1 MKAMWLIVACALSLV
16 AASRADASGRVYG
29 TVNGIYQHRT
39 LDRPA
44 TDSIPA
50 ENSATDYGQSDLLVN
65 YDGLLFTKNTLR
77 LATNIF
83 ARQQNDAGQWTVR
96 AIYYLDIKSDGY
108 AYSASYSP
116 YSTEFSQVL
125 PGNGIRKVRV
135 YYREWRNSLNIAYPK
150 WPNFNATYGVSSNF
164 DRLPVRELDG
174 TSRTYFLESNY
185 IVGPAAFRA
194 SATRAR
200 AIDHIQTP
208 TATST
213 FRTYNASAS
222 VSKDLGNPGYF
233 TAGYSYLDVR
243 TESKADV
250 VTLGLLSSSHTVTG
264 FYSSRPYHGLAGS
277 ASYSGR
283 FVSNRQASLAVK
295 TRDENFSGQISYA
308 PLKYLTFDVTKT
320 YQIATQPDGHRIS
333 EYLVLS
339 ATVSRYLHSGVDS
352 RFNWSRTY
360 FQKMSRASD
369 TSVTPGGYYMD
380 SYYASFS
387 TIPYPHTRMLFDIA
401 VSNNND
407 PSASRQ
413 KYLVTRSLNLV
424 VSASRRLE
432 GRVGI
437 TYIFQGHEL
446 EFFRSFSRDM
456 NVGVTYNPGS
466 NINLNV
472 TYINSVVH
480 TDQSLSNGSL
490 NGNIGYSFRQAF
502 SLYVSVNRQLQE
514 YPLDNGSPIP
524 DKTTL
529 HPYSANGQLQ
539 IRLSSRSNLTFGYI
553 RTGGSGSRAKTG
565 TFRAVYNGQF

>member
-1 MKAMWLIVACALSLV
+1 MKVMWLIVACALGLV
-16 AASRADASGRVYG
+16 AASQADASGRVYG
-29 TVNGIYQHRT
+29 TVNGVYQHRT

-44 TDSIPA
+44 SDSIAA

-65 YDGLLFTKNTLR
+65 YDGLLFTKNSFR

-125 PGNGIRKVRV
+125 PGNVVRKVRV

-150 WPNFNATYGVSSNF
+150 WPNFNATYGVTSNF
-164 DRLPVRELDG
+164 DRLPVKELDG
-174 TSRTYFLESNY
+174 ATRTYFLESNY
-185 IVGPAAFRA
+185 IVGSAAFRA
-194 SATRAR
+194 SATQAR
-200 AIDHIQTP
+200 ATDRIKSPAST
-208 TATST
+208 TT
-213 FRTYNASAS
+213 FRTYNGSAS
-222 VSKDLGNPGYF
+222 VSKDLGSPGYF

-243 TESKADV
+243 TESKATV
-250 VTLGLLSSSHTVTG
+250 VTRGLMSSSHTVTG
-264 FYSSRPYHGLAGS
+264 FYSTRQYRGFMGS

-295 TRDENFSGQISYA
+295 TRDENFSGQLSYA

-320 YQIATQPDGHRIS
+320 YQIATQPDGHKIS

-339 ATVSRYLHSGVDS
+339 GTLSRYLHSGVDS

-360 FQKMSRASD
+360 FQKVSRGDSLA
-369 TSVTPGGYYMD
+369 TPGHFYMD

-387 TIPYPHTRMLFDIA
+387 TVPYPHTRMLFDIS

-407 PSASRQ
+407 PSATGQ

-424 VSASRRLE
+424 ISASRRLE
-432 GRVGI
+432 GRMGV
-437 TYIFQGHEL
+437 TYIYQGRNL

-456 NVGVTYNPGS
+456 NAGVTYNPGS
-466 NINLNV
+466 NINMNV
-472 TYINSVVH
+472 TYINTVVH

-502 SLYVSVNRQLQE
+502 SLYLSVNRQLQE

-539 IRLSSRSNLTFGYI
+539 IRLTSRSNLTFGYI

-565 TFRAVYNGQF
+565 TFQAVYNGQF